1 MYFLVKSLQS
11 GYTVVYES
19 VDKEATWVFS
29 VDGSRH
35 IGHKISPD
43 EVPEFKNKTT
53 VHLFDAKAGD
63 NSYAIRSVDNG
74 AHQIVFS
81 STNVSSYKQFK
92 RTRCYVAGFPS
103 TNENEFM
110 RYVDLFKSSPAIVNE
125 VMEICKYHKVRPL
138 CSLDSYKPDV
148 EDAIAEFNPRKIKSY
163 ATPNHMN
170 ASKNNPATLLC
181 AMAGKELDENET
193 NIEELHLAYYTLNIK
208 WVFIGHDP

>member
-1 MYFLVKSLQS
+1 MYFLVMLLKR

-19 VDKEATWVFS
+19 VEKKVTWVFS
-29 VDGSRH
+29 KHGTR
-35 IGHKISPD
+35 KIRRIISLED
-43 EVPEFKNKTT
+43 VLELESNST
-53 VHLFDAKAGD
+53 VHLFDAKACN
-63 NSYAIRSVDNG
+63 NSYEIMAVNNG
-74 AHQIVFS
+74 ARQIVFS
-81 STNVSSYKQFK
+81 SNNVSSYKQFK
-92 RTRCYVAGFPS
+92 RTTCYVAGFPS
-103 TNENEFM
+103 TDESEFM